1 MEEIYVNRQ
10 IRDTLID
17 LAVENKTIT
26 FSRLNTASDTGYDFR
41 DPEDREEFNDDLE
54 AISLS
59 ETKNGRPPLT
69 SLVLYKG
76 GSTSKQNLES
86 FYDMCEELYDLS
98 PETTK
103 PNAKFLKS
111 LQAKGHEYWK
121 VSENFREFG
130 PKNRG

>member
-1 MEEIYVNRQ
+1 MNRQ

-17 LAVENKTIT
+17 LAVKNETIT

-111 LQAKGHEYWK
+111 LQAKCHEYWK

>member
-26 FSRLNTASDTGYDFR
+26 FSRLNTASDNGYDFR

-103 PNAKFLKS
+103 PNAKFLKR
-111 LQAKGHEYWK
+111 LQAKCHEYWK

-130 PKNRG
+130 QKNRG